1 MKRAWFYLF
10 FSPQLYSNLPNGQA
24 LGLHIREFE
33 NRIWFMVFNIYI
45 VGYISTYDFHEW
57 REMSFLL
64 KDFIQS
70 NDLPSND
77 GNLFFSF
84 FSW

>member
-1 MKRAWFYLF
+1 
-10 FSPQLYSNLPNGQA
+10 
-24 LGLHIREFE
+24 
-33 NRIWFMVFNIYI
+33 MVFNIYI